1 MEFETI
7 PTVPTA
13 DEVLDRS
20 LRRAAAKKKLK
31 INVDRANEEFVRAV
45 SSAIYDKLKS
55 VVSSFPSFER
65 LPPFYREVADILVS
79 LDRLKKSLGAVTWA
93 ADQVRVIGSGYAR
106 SMRSA
111 TDTGQLRRQAV
122 ARIASVVHQVD
133 DDLIFLNKARNIL
146 RKLPHVSEDEFT
158 VVVAGYPNVGKSS
171 FIRLVSTAEPEIA
184 AYPFTTKG
192 VIVGHR
198 DLGKSERVQFID
210 TPGVL
215 ERPADERNPIER
227 QAVSA
232 IINTADVVLFIL
244 DASEHCGYALDDQVR
259 LQEEIQGLVDVP
271 VVTVANKADIRR
283 IEDYPAI
290 STLTGEG
297 VEGVLDLLLRHRK
310 DTRQASLQEPPRSET
325 QQSRR
330 RSGAGDPPGA
340 YPY

>member
-31 INVDRANEEFVRAV
+31 TNVDGANEEFVRAV
-45 SSAIYDKLKS
+45 ASAIHDKLKS

-65 LPPFYREVADILVS
+65 LSPFYQEATDILVS
-79 LDRLKKSLGAVTWA
+79 LDRIKRSLGAVTWA
-93 ADQVRVIGSGYAR
+93 ADRVRVIGSGYTR

-111 TDTGQLRRQAV
+111 GETDRKRRQAV
-122 ARIASVVHQVD
+122 ARMASVVHQVE
-133 DDLIFLNKARNIL
+133 DDLLFLNEARNIL

-158 VVVAGYPNVGKSS
+158 VVVAGFPNVGKSS

-192 VIVGHR
+192 IIVGHR
-198 DLGKSERVQFID
+198 DTGKRERIQFID

-232 IINTADVVLFIL
+232 IINTADAVLFIL

-259 LQEEIQGLVDVP
+259 LLDEIRLLVDVP
-271 VVTVANKADIRR
+271 VVTVVNKADIRG
-283 IEDYPAI
+283 IEGYPAM

-297 VEGVLDLLLRHRK
+297 VEAMLDLLLTYRK
-310 DTRQASLQEPPRSET
+310 EATRTSLREPPQPEN
-325 QQSRR
+325 QQ
-330 RSGAGDPPGA
+330 
-340 YPY
+340 

>member
-31 INVDRANEEFVRAV
+31 TNIDTANEEFVRAV
-45 SSAIYDKLKS
+45 AKAIHDKLKS

-65 LPPFYREVADILVS
+65 LSPFYREATDILVS
-79 LDRLKKSLGAVTWA
+79 LDRLKRSLGAVTWA
-93 ADQVRVIGSGYAR
+93 ADQVWVIGSGYAR
-106 SMRSA
+106 NMRSGV
-111 TDTGQLRRQAV
+111 DTPSKRRQAV
-122 ARIASVVHQVD
+122 ARIASIVHQVE
-133 DDLIFLNKARNIL
+133 DDLVYLNEARNIL
-146 RKLPHVSEDEFT
+146 RKLPHVNDDDFT
-158 VVVAGYPNVGKSS
+158 VVVAGFPNVGKSS

-192 VIVGHR
+192 IIVGHR
-198 DLGKSERVQFID
+198 EIGKRDRVQFID

-244 DASEHCGYALDDQVR
+244 DASEHCGYSLEDQTR
-259 LQEEIQGLVDVP
+259 LLEELCRLVDVP
-271 VVTVANKADIRR
+271 VVTVVNKADIRG
-283 IEDYPAI
+283 IEGYPAM

-297 VEGVLDLLLRHRK
+297 VEAVLDLLLAFRK
-310 DTRQASLQEPPRSET
+310 EATKTSLREPPQPEN
-325 QQSRR
+325 QQ
-330 RSGAGDPPGA
+330 
-340 YPY
+340 

>member
-31 INVDRANEEFVRAV
+31 TNIDTANEEFVRAV
-45 SSAIYDKLKS
+45 AKAIHDKLKS

-65 LPPFYREVADILVS
+65 LSPFYREATDILVS
-79 LDRLKKSLGAVTWA
+79 LDRLKRSLGAVTWA
-93 ADQVRVIGSGYAR
+93 ADQVWVIGSGYAR
-106 SMRSA
+106 NMRSGV
-111 TDTGQLRRQAV
+111 DTPSKRRQAV
-122 ARIASVVHQVD
+122 ARIASIVHQVE
-133 DDLIFLNKARNIL
+133 DDLVYLNEARNIL
-146 RKLPHVSEDEFT
+146 RKLPHVNDDDFT
-158 VVVAGYPNVGKSS
+158 VVVAGFPNVGKSS

-192 VIVGHR
+192 IVVGHR
-198 DLGKSERVQFID
+198 EIGKRDRIQFID

-232 IINTADVVLFIL
+232 IINTADVVLFVL
-244 DASEHCGYALDDQVR
+244 DASEHCGYSLEDQTR
-259 LQEEIQGLVDVP
+259 LLEELCRLVDVP
-271 VVTVANKADIRR
+271 VVTVVNKADIRG
-283 IEDYPAI
+283 IEGYPAM

-297 VEGVLDLLLRHRK
+297 VEAVLDLLLAFRK
-310 DTRQASLQEPPRSET
+310 EATKTSLREPPQPEN
-325 QQSRR
+325 QQ
-330 RSGAGDPPGA
+330 
-340 YPY
+340 

>member
-20 LRRAAAKKKLK
+20 LRRAAAKKKQK
-31 INVDRANEEFVRAV
+31 INIDRANEEFVRAV
-45 SSAIYDKLKS
+45 ASAIHDKLKS
-55 VVSSFPSFER
+55 VVASFPSFER
-65 LPPFYREVADILVS
+65 LPPFYREVTDILVS
-79 LDRLKKSLGAVTWA
+79 VDRLRKSLGAVTWA
-93 ADQVRVIGSGYAR
+93 ADQVRIIGSGYAR

-111 TDTGQLRRQAV
+111 DDTDRVRRQAV
-122 ARIASVVHQVD
+122 ARIASVVHQVG
-133 DDLIFLNKARNIL
+133 DDLLFLNEARNIL

-198 DLGKSERVQFID
+198 DMGRRERVQFID

-244 DASEHCGYALDDQVR
+244 DASEHCGYTLDDQVR
-259 LQEEIQGLVDVP
+259 LLEEVRGFVDVP
-271 VVTVANKADIRR
+271 VVAVANKADIRG
-283 IEDYPAI
+283 IEGCPAM

-297 VEGVLDLLLRHRK
+297 VEAALDLLLIYRK
-310 DTRQASLQEPPRSET
+310 DTTQTNLREPPQPET
-325 QQSRR
+325 QE
-330 RSGAGDPPGA
+330 
-340 YPY
+340 

>member
-1 MEFETI
+1 MEFEVI

-45 SSAIYDKLKS
+45 ASAIHDKLKS

-65 LPPFYREVADILVS
+65 LPPFYQEVADILVS
-79 LDRLKKSLGAVTWA
+79 LDRLKRSLGAVTWA
-93 ADQVRVIGSGYAR
+93 ADQVWVIGSGYAR

-111 TDTGQLRRQAV
+111 DDTGPIRRQAV
-122 ARIASVVHQVD
+122 ARIASVVHQVE
-133 DDLIFLNKARNIL
+133 DDLLFLNEARNIL

-192 VIVGHR
+192 IIVGHR
-198 DLGKSERVQFID
+198 DIGKRERVQFID

-232 IINTADVVLFIL
+232 IINTADVVLFII
-244 DASEHCGYALDDQVR
+244 DASEHCGYALDDQLR
-259 LQEEIQGLVDVP
+259 LQNEIAQLVDVP
-271 VVTVANKADIRR
+271 VVTAANKADIRG
-283 IEDYPAI
+283 IEGYPAM

-297 VEGVLDLLLRHRK
+297 VEEMLDLLLRYRK
-310 DTRQASLQEPPRSET
+310 DTKQASLREPPQSET
-325 QQSRR
+325 QE
-330 RSGAGDPPGA
+330 
-340 YPY
+340 

>member
-20 LRRAAAKKKLK
+20 LRRAAAKKKQK

-45 SSAIYDKLKS
+45 ASAIHDKLKS
-55 VVSSFPSFER
+55 VVASFPSFER
-65 LPPFYREVADILVS
+65 LPPFYQEAADILVS

-93 ADQVRVIGSGYAR
+93 ADQVRTIGSGYAR

-111 TDTGQLRRQAV
+111 EETDRVRRQAV
-122 ARIASVVHQVD
+122 ARIASVVHQVE
-133 DDLIFLNKARNIL
+133 DDLLFLNEARNIL
-146 RKLPHVSEDEFT
+146 RKLPHVNEGEFT

-198 DLGKSERVQFID
+198 DIGRRERIQFID

-244 DASEHCGYALDDQVR
+244 DASEHCGYTLDDQVR
-259 LQEEIQGLVDVP
+259 LLAEVRRLVDVP
-271 VVTVANKADIRR
+271 VVAVANKADIRG
-283 IEDYPAI
+283 IEGYPAM

-297 VEGVLDLLLRHRK
+297 VEAALDLLLRYRK
-310 DTRQASLQEPPRSET
+310 DTTQTNLREPPQPET
-325 QQSRR
+325 Q
-330 RSGAGDPPGA
+330 G
-340 YPY
+340 

>member
-1 MEFETI
+1 MEFETV

-13 DEVLDRS
+13 DELLDRS

-31 INVDRANEEFVRAV
+31 TNVDRANEEFVRAA
-45 SSAIYDKLKS
+45 SSAIHDKLKS
-55 VVSSFPSFER
+55 VVSAFPSFER
-65 LPPFYREVADILVS
+65 LPPFYREMADILVS

-93 ADQVRVIGSGYAR
+93 ADRVRAIGSGYAR
-106 SMRSA
+106 SMRRA
-111 TDTGQLRRQAV
+111 ADTDNLRRQAV

-133 DDLIFLNKARNIL
+133 KDLVFLNEARNIL

-184 AYPFTTKG
+184 TYPFTTKG

-198 DLGKSERVQFID
+198 DLGRGERIQFID

-215 ERPADERNPIER
+215 DRPADERNPIER

-232 IINTADVVLFIL
+232 IVNAADVVFFML
-244 DASEHCGYALDDQVR
+244 DASEHCGYLLDDQIA
-259 LQEEIQGLVDVP
+259 LLDEIRGLVDVP
-271 VVTVANKADIRR
+271 VVAVINKADIRR
-283 IEDYPAI
+283 IEGYPAV

-297 VEGVLDLLLRHRK
+297 VEEVLGLLLRYRES
-310 DTRQASLQEPPRSET
+310 TRHTSLQEPPRSKTPE
-325 QQSRR
+325 
-330 RSGAGDPPGA
+330 
-340 YPY
+340 

>member
-31 INVDRANEEFVRAV
+31 TNIDTANEEFVRAV
-45 SSAIYDKLKS
+45 AKAIHDKLKS

-65 LPPFYREVADILVS
+65 LSPFYREATDILVS
-79 LDRLKKSLGAVTWA
+79 LDRLKRSLGAVTWA
-93 ADQVRVIGSGYAR
+93 ADQVWVIGSGYAR
-106 SMRSA
+106 NMRSGV
-111 TDTGQLRRQAV
+111 DTPSKRRQAV
-122 ARIASVVHQVD
+122 ARIASIVHQVE
-133 DDLIFLNKARNIL
+133 DDLVYLNEARNIL
-146 RKLPHVSEDEFT
+146 RKLPHVNDDDFT
-158 VVVAGYPNVGKSS
+158 VVVAGFPNVGKSS

-192 VIVGHR
+192 IIVGHR
-198 DLGKSERVQFID
+198 EIGKRDRIQFID

-244 DASEHCGYALDDQVR
+244 DASEHCGYSLEDQTR
-259 LQEEIQGLVDVP
+259 LLEELCRLVDVP
-271 VVTVANKADIRR
+271 VVTVVNKADIRG
-283 IEDYPAI
+283 IEGYPAM

-297 VEGVLDLLLRHRK
+297 VEAVLDLLLAFRK
-310 DTRQASLQEPPRSET
+310 EATKTSLREPPQPEN
-325 QQSRR
+325 QQ
-330 RSGAGDPPGA
+330 
-340 YPY
+340 

>member
-1 MEFETI
+1 MGG
-7 PTVPTA
+7 
-13 DEVLDRS
+13 
-20 LRRAAAKKKLK
+20 
-31 INVDRANEEFVRAV
+31 
-45 SSAIYDKLKS
+45 
-55 VVSSFPSFER
+55 
-65 LPPFYREVADILVS
+65 
-79 LDRLKKSLGAVTWA
+79 GA
-93 ADQVRVIGSGYAR
+93 GPC
-106 SMRSA
+106 
-111 TDTGQLRRQAV
+111 
-122 ARIASVVHQVD
+122 RIASVVHQVD
-133 DDLIFLNKARNIL
+133 DDLIFLNEARNIL

-171 FIRLVSTAEPEIA
+171 FIKLVSTAEPEIA

-198 DLGKSERVQFID
+198 DLGKGERVQFID

-244 DASEHCGYALDDQVR
+244 DASEHCGYALDDQIR

-283 IEDYPAI
+283 VEGYPAI

-297 VEGVLDLLLRHRK
+297 VEGVLDLLLRYRK
-310 DTRQASLQEPPRSET
+310 DTRQASLQEPPRSEI
-325 QQSRR
+325 QE
-330 RSGAGDPPGA
+330 
-340 YPY
+340 

>member
-1 MEFETI
+1 VEFETI

-20 LRRAAAKKKLK
+20 LRRAAAKKKQK
-31 INVDRANEEFVRAV
+31 INIDRANEEFVRAV
-45 SSAIYDKLKS
+45 ASAIHDKLKS
-55 VVSSFPSFER
+55 VVASFPSFER
-65 LPPFYREVADILVS
+65 LPPFYQEVADILVS
-79 LDRLKKSLGAVTWA
+79 VDRLKKSLGAVTWA
-93 ADQVRVIGSGYAR
+93 ADQVRTIGSGYAR

-111 TDTGQLRRQAV
+111 EETDRARRQAV
-122 ARIASVVHQVD
+122 ARIASVVHQVE
-133 DDLIFLNKARNIL
+133 DDLLFLNEARNIL
-146 RKLPHVSEDEFT
+146 RKLPHVNEDEFT

-198 DLGKSERVQFID
+198 DAGRRERIQFID

-244 DASEHCGYALDDQVR
+244 DASEHCGYTLDDQVR
-259 LQEEIQGLVDVP
+259 LLAEVRRLVDVP
-271 VVTVANKADIRR
+271 VVAVANKADIRG
-283 IEDYPAI
+283 IEGYPAM

-297 VEGVLDLLLRHRK
+297 VEAALDLLLIYRK
-310 DTRQASLQEPPRSET
+310 DTTQTNLREPP
-325 QQSRR
+325 Q
-330 RSGAGDPPGA
+330 PGTRE
-340 YPY
+340 

>member
-20 LRRAAAKKKLK
+20 LRRAAAKRKLK

-45 SSAIYDKLKS
+45 AKAIHDKLKS

-65 LPPFYREVADILVS
+65 LPPFYQEVAEILVS

-93 ADQVRVIGSGYAR
+93 ADQVWAIGSGYAR
-106 SMRSA
+106 SMRSGV
-111 TDTGQLRRQAV
+111 DTPAKRRQAV
-122 ARIASVVHQVD
+122 ARIASIFHQGD
-133 DDLIFLNKARNIL
+133 DDLLSHHEARNIL
-146 RKLPHVSEDEFT
+146 RKLPHVNDDDFT
-158 VVVAGYPNVGKSS
+158 VVVAGFPNVGKSS

-192 VIVGHR
+192 IIVGHR
-198 DLGKSERVQFID
+198 EIGKRDRIQFID

-244 DASEHCGYALDDQVR
+244 DASEHCGYALDDQMR
-259 LQEEIQGLVDVP
+259 LHEELCRLVDVP
-271 VVTVANKADIRR
+271 VVTVVNKADIRG
-283 IEDYPAI
+283 IEGYPAM

-297 VEGVLDLLLRHRK
+297 VEAVLDLLLTFRK
-310 DTRQASLQEPPRSET
+310 EATRASLREPPQPEN
-325 QQSRR
+325 QE
-330 RSGAGDPPGA
+330 
-340 YPY
+340 

>member
-1 MEFETI
+1 VEFETI

-20 LRRAAAKKKLK
+20 LRRAAAKRKLK

-45 SSAIYDKLKS
+45 AKAIHDKLKS

-65 LPPFYREVADILVS
+65 LPPFYQEVAEILVS

-93 ADQVRVIGSGYAR
+93 ADQVWVIGSGYTR

-111 TDTGQLRRQAV
+111 EDTGPKRRQAV
-122 ARIASVVHQVD
+122 ARIASIVHQIE
-133 DDLIFLNKARNIL
+133 DDLIYLNEARNLL

-158 VVVAGYPNVGKSS
+158 VVVAGFPNVGKSS
-171 FIRLVSTAEPEIA
+171 FIRLVSTADPEIA

-198 DLGKSERVQFID
+198 KIGKRDRIQFID

-215 ERPADERNPIER
+215 ERPANERNPIER

-232 IINTADVVLFIL
+232 IINTADIVLFIL
-244 DASEHCGYALDDQVR
+244 DASEHCGYSLDDQVR
-259 LQEEIQGLVDVP
+259 LLDEIRRLVDVP
-271 VVTVANKADIRR
+271 VVTVVNKADIRG
-283 IEDYPAI
+283 IEGYPAM

-297 VEGVLDLLLRHRK
+297 VEEVLDLLLTFRK
-310 DTRQASLQEPPRSET
+310 EATKTSLREPPQPET
-325 QQSRR
+325 QE
-330 RSGAGDPPGA
+330 
-340 YPY
+340 

>member
-31 INVDRANEEFVRAV
+31 TNVDTANEEFVRAV
-45 SSAIYDKLKS
+45 ASAIHDKLTS
-55 VVSSFPSFER
+55 VVGSFPSFER
-65 LPPFYREVADILVS
+65 LSPFYQEATDILVS
-79 LDRLKKSLGAVTWA
+79 LDRIKRSLGAVTWA
-93 ADQVRVIGSGYAR
+93 ADRVRIIGSGYTR

-111 TDTGQLRRQAV
+111 GETDRKRRQAV
-122 ARIASVVHQVD
+122 ARISSVVHQVE
-133 DDLIFLNKARNIL
+133 DDLLFLNEARNIL
-146 RKLPHVSEDEFT
+146 RKLPHVSEDDFT
-158 VVVAGYPNVGKSS
+158 VVVAGFPNVGKSS

-192 VIVGHR
+192 IVVGHHDIGKR
-198 DLGKSERVQFID
+198 DRIQLID

-215 ERPADERNPIER
+215 VRPADERNPIER

-259 LQEEIQGLVDVP
+259 LLDEIRRIVDVP
-271 VVTVANKADIRR
+271 VVAVVNKADIRG
-283 IEDYPAI
+283 IEGYPEM

-297 VEGVLDLLLRHRK
+297 VEAVLDLLLTFKKEATKTNLREP
-310 DTRQASLQEPPRSET
+310 LQPET
-325 QQSRR
+325 QL
-330 RSGAGDPPGA
+330 
-340 YPY
+340 

>member
-20 LRRAAAKKKLK
+20 LRRAAAKKKQK

-45 SSAIYDKLKS
+45 ASAIHDKLKS
-55 VVSSFPSFER
+55 VVASFPSFER
-65 LPPFYREVADILVS
+65 LPPFYQEAADILVS

-93 ADQVRVIGSGYAR
+93 ADQVRTIGSGYAR

-111 TDTGQLRRQAV
+111 EETDRARRQAV
-122 ARIASVVHQVD
+122 ARIASVVHQVE
-133 DDLIFLNKARNIL
+133 DDLLFLNEARNIL
-146 RKLPHVSEDEFT
+146 RKLPHVNEGEFT

-198 DLGKSERVQFID
+198 DIGRRERIQFID

-244 DASEHCGYALDDQVR
+244 DASEHCGYTLDDQVR
-259 LQEEIQGLVDVP
+259 LLEEVRGFVDVP
-271 VVTVANKADIRR
+271 VVAVANKADIRG
-283 IEDYPAI
+283 IEGCPAM

-297 VEGVLDLLLRHRK
+297 VEAALDLLLIYRK
-310 DTRQASLQEPPRSET
+310 DTTQTNLREPPQPGT
-325 QQSRR
+325 QE
-330 RSGAGDPPGA
+330 
-340 YPY
+340 

>member
-31 INVDRANEEFVRAV
+31 INVDRANEDFVRAV
-45 SSAIYDKLKS
+45 ASAIHDKLKS

-65 LPPFYREVADILVS
+65 LPPFYQEVTDILVS
-79 LDRLKKSLGAVTWA
+79 LDRLKRSLGAVTWA
-93 ADQVRVIGSGYAR
+93 ADQVMVIGSGYAR

-111 TDTGQLRRQAV
+111 DDTGPIRRQAV
-122 ARIASVVHQVD
+122 ARIASVVHQVE
-133 DDLIFLNKARNIL
+133 DDLLFLNEARNIL
-146 RKLPHVSEDEFT
+146 RKLPHVSDDEFT

-171 FIRLVSTAEPEIA
+171 FIKLVSTAAPEIA

-198 DLGKSERVQFID
+198 DIGKRERIQFID

-215 ERPADERNPIER
+215 ERPAEERNPIER

-244 DASEHCGYALDDQVR
+244 DASEHCGYALDDQVQ
-259 LQEEIQGLVDVP
+259 LQNEIRQLVDVP
-271 VVTVANKADIRR
+271 VVAVANKADIRG
-283 IEDYPAI
+283 IEGYPAM

-297 VEGVLDLLLRHRK
+297 VEEVLDLLLTYRK
-310 DTRQASLQEPPRSET
+310 DTKQASLREPPQAET
-325 QQSRR
+325 QE
-330 RSGAGDPPGA
+330 
-340 YPY
+340 

>member
-1 MEFETI
+1 VEFETI
-7 PTVPTA
+7 PTIPTA

-20 LRRAAAKKKLK
+20 FRRAAAKKKLK
-31 INVDRANEEFVRAV
+31 SNVDRANEEFVRAV
-45 SSAIYDKLKS
+45 TSAIHDKLKS
-55 VVSSFPSFER
+55 VVSAFPSFER
-65 LPPFYREVADILVS
+65 LPPFYREVTDILVS

-93 ADQVRVIGSGYAR
+93 ADQVRTIGSGYAHN
-106 SMRSA
+106 MRRA
-111 TDTGQLRRQAV
+111 ADTDQLRRRAV

-133 DDLIFLNKARNIL
+133 KDLVFLNEARNIL

-171 FIRLVSTAEPEIA
+171 FIRLVSTAEPEVA
-184 AYPFTTKG
+184 TYPFTTKG
-192 VIVGHR
+192 IIVGHR
-198 DLGKSERVQFID
+198 DLGRGERVQFID

-244 DASEHCGYALDDQVR
+244 DASEHCGYALDDQVALLGELR
-259 LQEEIQGLVDVP
+259 GLVDVP

-283 IEDYPAI
+283 IEGYQAV

-297 VEGVLDLLLRHRK
+297 VEGVLDLLLRYRE
-310 DTRQASLQEPPRSET
+310 DTRQTSRQEPPRSGTPE
-325 QQSRR
+325 
-330 RSGAGDPPGA
+330 
-340 YPY
+340 

>member
-31 INVDRANEEFVRAV
+31 TNIDTANEEFVRAV
-45 SSAIYDKLKS
+45 AKAIHDKLKS

-65 LPPFYREVADILVS
+65 LSPFYREATDILVS
-79 LDRLKKSLGAVTWA
+79 LDRLKRSLGAVTWA
-93 ADQVRVIGSGYAR
+93 ADQVWVIGSGYAR
-106 SMRSA
+106 NMRSGV
-111 TDTGQLRRQAV
+111 DTPSKRRQAV
-122 ARIASVVHQVD
+122 ARIASIVHQVE
-133 DDLIFLNKARNIL
+133 DDLVYLNEARNIL
-146 RKLPHVSEDEFT
+146 RKLPHVNDDDFT
-158 VVVAGYPNVGKSS
+158 VVVAGFPNVGKSS

-192 VIVGHR
+192 IVVGHR
-198 DLGKSERVQFID
+198 EIGKRDRVQFID

-232 IINTADVVLFIL
+232 IINTADVVLFVL
-244 DASEHCGYALDDQVR
+244 DASEHCGYSLDDQTR
-259 LQEEIQGLVDVP
+259 LLEELCRIVDVP
-271 VVTVANKADIRR
+271 VVTVVNKADIRG
-283 IEDYPAI
+283 IEGYPAM

-297 VEGVLDLLLRHRK
+297 VEAVLDLLLAFRK
-310 DTRQASLQEPPRSET
+310 EATKTSLREPPQPEN
-325 QQSRR
+325 QQ
-330 RSGAGDPPGA
+330 
-340 YPY
+340 

>member
-31 INVDRANEEFVRAV
+31 TNVDIANEEFVRAV
-45 SSAIYDKLKS
+45 GSAIHDKLKS

-65 LPPFYREVADILVS
+65 LPPFYQEATEILVS

-93 ADQVRVIGSGYAR
+93 ADQVKVIGSGYAR
-106 SMRSA
+106 SMRKTEE
-111 TDTGQLRRQAV
+111 TDRKRKQAV
-122 ARIASVVHQVD
+122 ARMASIVHQVG
-133 DDLIFLNKARNIL
+133 DDLLYLNEARNIL

-158 VVVAGYPNVGKSS
+158 VVVAGFPNVGKSS
-171 FIRLVSTAEPEIA
+171 FIRLVSTADPEIA

-192 VIVGHR
+192 IIVGHR
-198 DLGKSERVQFID
+198 EIGKRDRIQFID

-215 ERPADERNPIER
+215 ERPAEERNPIER

-232 IINTADVVLFIL
+232 ITNAADVVLFIL
-244 DASEHCGYALDDQVR
+244 DASEHCGYSLDDQKR
-259 LQEEIQGLVDVP
+259 LLGEIEDLLDVP
-271 VVTVANKADIRR
+271 VVTVANKADIQG
-283 IEDYPAI
+283 IEGYPAM

-297 VEGVLDLLLRHRK
+297 VEEMLGLLLKHRK
-310 DTRQASLQEPPRSET
+310 EATKTSLREPPQPET
-325 QQSRR
+325 QE
-330 RSGAGDPPGA
+330 
-340 YPY
+340 

>member
-31 INVDRANEEFVRAV
+31 TNVDSANEEFVRAV
-45 SSAIYDKLKS
+45 AKAIHDKLKS

-65 LPPFYREVADILVS
+65 LPPFYQEATEILVS
-79 LDRLKKSLGAVTWA
+79 LDRLKQSLGAVNWA
-93 ADQVRVIGSGYAR
+93 ADQVWIIGSGYTR
-106 SMRSA
+106 SMRSGID
-111 TDTGQLRRQAV
+111 TDKKRRQAV
-122 ARIASVVHQVD
+122 ARIASIVHQVE
-133 DDLIFLNKARNIL
+133 DDLVFLNDARNIL

-158 VVVAGYPNVGKSS
+158 VVVAGFPNVGKSS
-171 FIRLVSTAEPEIA
+171 FIRHVSTAEPEIA

-192 VIVGHR
+192 IIVGHHDIGKR
-198 DLGKSERVQFID
+198 DRIQFID

-215 ERPADERNPIER
+215 ERPADERNIIER

-244 DASEHCGYALDDQVR
+244 DASEHCGYTLDDQMR
-259 LQEEIQGLVDVP
+259 LLDEIHRLVDVP
-271 VVTVANKADIRR
+271 VVTVVNKADIQG
-283 IEDYPAI
+283 IEGYPEM

-297 VEGVLDLLLRHRK
+297 VEVVLDLLLTFRK
-310 DTRQASLQEPPRSET
+310 EATKTNLREPPQPET
-325 QQSRR
+325 QQ
-330 RSGAGDPPGA
+330 
-340 YPY
+340 

>member
-20 LRRAAAKKKLK
+20 LRRAAAKKKQK
-31 INVDRANEEFVRAV
+31 INIDRANEEFVRAV
-45 SSAIYDKLKS
+45 ASAIHDKLKS
-55 VVSSFPSFER
+55 VVASFPSFER
-65 LPPFYREVADILVS
+65 LPPFYREVTDILVS
-79 LDRLKKSLGAVTWA
+79 VDRLRKSLGAVTWA
-93 ADQVRVIGSGYAR
+93 ADQVRIIGSGYAR

-111 TDTGQLRRQAV
+111 DDTDRVRRQAV
-122 ARIASVVHQVD
+122 ARIASVVHQVG
-133 DDLIFLNKARNIL
+133 DDLLFLNEARNIL

-198 DLGKSERVQFID
+198 DMGRRERVQFID

-232 IINTADVVLFIL
+232 IVNAADVVLFIL
-244 DASEHCGYALDDQVR
+244 DASEHCGYTLGDQVQLLAEVRR
-259 LQEEIQGLVDVP
+259 LVGVP
-271 VVTVANKADIRR
+271 VVAVANKADIRG
-283 IEDYPAI
+283 IEGYPAM

-297 VEGVLDLLLRHRK
+297 VEAALALILRYRK
-310 DTRQASLQEPPRSET
+310 DTTQTSPRELP
-325 QQSRR
+325 QSGTRE
-330 RSGAGDPPGA
+330 
-340 YPY
+340 

>member
-1 MEFETI
+1 VEFETI

-31 INVDRANEEFVRAV
+31 TNVDTANEEFVRAV
-45 SSAIYDKLKS
+45 ASAIHDKLTS
-55 VVSSFPSFER
+55 VVGSFPSFER
-65 LPPFYREVADILVS
+65 LSPFYQEATDILVS
-79 LDRLKKSLGAVTWA
+79 LDRIKRSLGAVTWA
-93 ADQVRVIGSGYAR
+93 ADRVRIIGSGYTR

-111 TDTGQLRRQAV
+111 GETDRKRRQAV
-122 ARIASVVHQVD
+122 ARISSVVHQVE
-133 DDLIFLNKARNIL
+133 DDLLFLNEARNIL
-146 RKLPHVSEDEFT
+146 RKLPHVSEDDFT
-158 VVVAGYPNVGKSS
+158 VVVAGFPNVGKSS

-192 VIVGHR
+192 IIVGHHEIGKR
-198 DLGKSERVQFID
+198 DRVQLVD

-215 ERPADERNPIER
+215 ERPAEERNPIER

-259 LQEEIQGLVDVP
+259 LLDEIRRIVDVP
-271 VVTVANKADIRR
+271 VVAVVNKADIRG
-283 IEDYPAI
+283 IEGYPEM

-297 VEGVLDLLLRHRK
+297 VEAVLDLLLTFKKEATKTNLREP
-310 DTRQASLQEPPRSET
+310 LQPET
-325 QQSRR
+325 QL
-330 RSGAGDPPGA
+330 
-340 YPY
+340 

>member
-31 INVDRANEEFVRAV
+31 TNVDRANEEFVRAAAK
-45 SSAIYDKLKS
+45 SIHDKLKS
-55 VVSSFPSFER
+55 AVSSFPSFER
-65 LPPFYREVADILVS
+65 LPPFYQEVADILVS
-79 LDRLKKSLGAVTWA
+79 LDRLKQSLGAVTWA
-93 ADQVRVIGSGYAR
+93 ADQVWTIGSGYTR

-111 TDTGQLRRQAV
+111 EDTDQKRRQAV
-122 ARIASVVHQVD
+122 ARIASIVHQVE
-133 DDLIFLNKARNIL
+133 DDLAFLNEARNIL
-146 RKLPHVSEDEFT
+146 RKLPHVTEGEFT
-158 VVVAGYPNVGKSS
+158 VVVAGFPNVGKSS
-171 FIRLVSTAEPEIA
+171 FIRSVSTADPEIA

-198 DLGKSERVQFID
+198 DIGKRDRIQFID

-244 DASEHCGYALDDQVR
+244 DASEHCGYALDDQLR
-259 LQEEIQGLVDVP
+259 LRDEISRLVDVP
-271 VVTVANKADIRR
+271 VVTVVNKADIRGL
-283 IEDYPAI
+283 EGCPAM
-290 STLTGEG
+290 STLTGDG
-297 VEGVLDLLLRHRK
+297 VAAVLDLLLTYRK
-310 DTRQASLQEPPRSET
+310 EATKTSLREPL
-325 QQSRR
+325 Q
-330 RSGAGDPPGA
+330 
-340 YPY
+340 

>member
-1 MEFETI
+1 VEFETI

-31 INVDRANEEFVRAV
+31 TNVDRANEEFVRAV
-45 SSAIYDKLKS
+45 GSAIHDKLKS

-65 LPPFYREVADILVS
+65 LPPFYQEVADILLS

-93 ADQVRVIGSGYAR
+93 AEQVRVIGSGYAR
-106 SMRSA
+106 SIRSA
-111 TDTGQLRRQAV
+111 EDTDRSRRQAV
-122 ARIASVVHQVD
+122 ARIASIVHQVE
-133 DDLIFLNKARNIL
+133 DDLLFLNEARNIL
-146 RKLPHVSEDEFT
+146 RKLPHVSEEDFT
-158 VVVAGYPNVGKSS
+158 VVVAGFPNVGKSS

-184 AYPFTTKG
+184 SYPFTTKG
-192 VIVGHR
+192 IIVGHR
-198 DLGKSERVQFID
+198 DIAKRRRVQFID

-244 DASEHCGYALDDQVR
+244 DASEHCGYSFDDQVR
-259 LQEEIQGLVDVP
+259 LLDEIRGLVDVP
-271 VVTVANKADIRR
+271 VVTVVNKADIRGA
-283 IEDYPAI
+283 EGYPAM

-297 VEGVLDLLLRHRK
+297 VEAVLDLLLAFREEAA
-310 DTRQASLQEPPRSET
+310 RQTNLREPPQPES
-325 QQSRR
+325 QQ
-330 RSGAGDPPGA
+330 
-340 YPY
+340 

>member
-31 INVDRANEEFVRAV
+31 TNVDSANEEFVRAV
-45 SSAIYDKLKS
+45 AKAIHDKLKS

-65 LPPFYREVADILVS
+65 LSPFYREATDILVS
-79 LDRLKKSLGAVTWA
+79 LDRLKRSLGAVTWA
-93 ADQVRVIGSGYAR
+93 ADQVWVIGSGYAR
-106 SMRSA
+106 NMRSGV
-111 TDTGQLRRQAV
+111 DTPSKRRQAV
-122 ARIASVVHQVD
+122 ARIASIVHQVE
-133 DDLIFLNKARNIL
+133 DDLVYLNEARNIL
-146 RKLPHVSEDEFT
+146 RKLPHVNDDDFT
-158 VVVAGYPNVGKSS
+158 VVVAGFPNVGKSS

-192 VIVGHR
+192 IIVGHR
-198 DLGKSERVQFID
+198 EIGKRDRIQFID

-232 IINTADVVLFIL
+232 IINTADVVLFVL
-244 DASEHCGYALDDQVR
+244 DASEHCGYSLDDQTR
-259 LQEEIQGLVDVP
+259 LLEELCRLVDVP
-271 VVTVANKADIRR
+271 VVTVVNKADIRG
-283 IEDYPAI
+283 IEGYPAM

-297 VEGVLDLLLRHRK
+297 VEAVLDLLLAFRK
-310 DTRQASLQEPPRSET
+310 EATKTSLREPPQPEN
-325 QQSRR
+325 QQ
-330 RSGAGDPPGA
+330 
-340 YPY
+340 